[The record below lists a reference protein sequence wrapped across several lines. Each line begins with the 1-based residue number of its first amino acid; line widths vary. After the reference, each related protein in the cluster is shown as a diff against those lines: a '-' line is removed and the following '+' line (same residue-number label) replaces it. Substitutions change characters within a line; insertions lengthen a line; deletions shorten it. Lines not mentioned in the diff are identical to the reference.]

1 MRSLVIFCT
10 LLIVAGASVARYADK
25 VLVNSDTKRHSYG
38 YDAATTKSS
47 SSSVTVVSAPPAPTA
62 LSSDS
67 AASAKPSLPEIVRMP
82 STSRSVILQGDRHG
96 QFRVDARVDARR
108 LAFIVDTGAGS
119 VALRASAAA
128 QLGIHPTE
136 RDYTVKTQTANGVGR
151 AAPIRIDMIE
161 IDNIVVRDVRAI
173 VVPDDALE
181 ENLLGMSF
189 LSRVRWTHD
198 RGRLLLEQ

>member
-1 MRSLVIFCT
+1 MRAVVIFCT
-10 LLIVAGASVARYADK
+10 LLIVIGVSVARYADK
-25 VLVNSDTKRHSYG
+25 VIVNPEGKRNG
-38 YDAATTKSS
+38 YDAAVTRSS
-47 SSSVTVVSAPPAPTA
+47 SSSVTVVSAPTA
-62 LSSDS
+62 LSSES
-67 AASAKPSLPEIVRMP
+67 AAPAKSSLPEIVRMP
-82 STSRSVILQGDRHG
+82 STSRTVVLQGDRQG

-128 QLGIHPTE
+128 QLGIHPAE
-136 RDYTVKTQTANGVGR
+136 RDFTVKTQTANGVGR

-181 ENLLGMSF
+181 ENLLGMTF

>member
-1 MRSLVIFCT
+1 MRAVVIFCT
-10 LLIVAGASVARYADK
+10 LLIVIGVSVARYADK
-25 VLVNSDTKRHSYG
+25 VLVNPEGKRHS
-38 YDAATTKSS
+38 YDAATTRS
-47 SSSVTVVSAPPAPTA
+47 SSSVTVVNVPPAPVVR
-62 LSSDS
+62 SSDS
-67 AASAKPSLPEIVRMP
+67 VVAAKPSLPEIVKMP
-82 STSRSVILQGDRHG
+82 STSRSVILQGDRQG

-128 QLGIHPTE
+128 QLGIHPAE
-136 RDYTVKTQTANGVGR
+136 RDYTVKTQTANGIGR

-161 IDNIVVRDVRAI
+161 IDSIVVRDVRAI

>member
-1 MRSLVIFCT
+1 MRSVVIFCT
-10 LLIVAGASVARYADK
+10 LLIVVGVSVARYADK
-25 VLVNSDTKRHSYG
+25 VLINPEGKRHG

-47 SSSVTVVSAPPAPTA
+47 SVTVVSAPTA
-62 LSSDS
+62 LSSES
-67 AASAKPSLPEIVRMP
+67 AGPAKPALPEIVRMP
-82 STSRSVILQGDRHG
+82 STSRSVILQGDSHG

-128 QLGIHPTE
+128 QLGIHPSE

-151 AAPIRIDMIE
+151 AAPIQIDMIE
-161 IDNIVVRDVRAI
+161 IDNIVVRNVRAI
-173 VVPDDALE
+173 VVPDNALE